1 MGKNSNKDEE
11 YDDDFDMGEFRQK
24 YIMFDRLFFEVSKA
38 VSSKHLKRE
47 MARFF
52 IFVVVFLPFVIY
64 QNSVTQSYA
73 CENTLRQTF
82 ERAQFRSESDYSDL
96 TRDTS
101 SYGGIVKATNQ
112 SLYRWLPSSET
123 GDSPL
128 ESTAN
133 INPLTYGGDGYVF
146 DFNLNRTNAYESL
159 KWLQCGNGAYFDE
172 LTDPST
178 CIPFGDAQTRAI
190 FVQFTTFNVNYDL
203 FVRSEFRIEFSVAG
217 WVETESLFYHGRL
230 IERESSMATF
240 VGFLNIILFRHASH
254 FF

>member
-82 ERAQFRSESDYSDL
+82 ERAQFRSE
-96 TRDTS
+96 
-101 SYGGIVKATNQ
+101 TNT
-112 SLYRWLPSSET
+112 L
-123 GDSPL
+123 
-128 ESTAN
+128 
-133 INPLTYGGDGYVF
+133 I
-146 DFNLNRTNAYESL
+146 
-159 KWLQCGNGAYFDE
+159 
-172 LTDPST
+172 
-178 CIPFGDAQTRAI
+178 
-190 FVQFTTFNVNYDL
+190 TFND
-203 FVRSEFRIEFSVAG
+203 ID
-217 WVETESLFYHGRL
+217 SLENFYK
-230 IERESSMATF
+230 
-240 VGFLNIILFRHASH
+240 
-254 FF
+254 